1 MNASTALAAAEAGA
15 AIINDVSGGL
25 ADRAMPR
32 VAAETG
38 LHFVAN
44 HWRDGGANSEV
55 DAHYGNVLAD
65 VRNEL
70 EERVTDLLE
79 AGVSAERIIL
89 DPGLGFA
96 KTADQNWQLLSHLPV
111 LNSIG
116 YPVLI
121 GASRKRFLGTFVA
134 PLAPTSD
141 RDVPTATI
149 SVLAAQS
156 GVWGLR
162 VHDVALTRSALDVW
176 EAMQP

>member
-1 MNASTALAAAEAGA
+1 MNASTALAAADAGA
-15 AIINDVSGGL
+15 VIINDVSGGL
-25 ADRAMPR
+25 ADRGMAR

-44 HWRDGGANSEV
+44 HWRDGGTNSEV
-55 DAHYGNVLAD
+55 DAHYGDVLAD
-65 VRNEL
+65 VRHEL
-70 EERVTDLLE
+70 DERVTDLLQS
-79 AGVSAERIIL
+79 GVSAERIIL
-89 DPGLGFA
+89 DPGIGFA
-96 KTADQNWQLLSHLPV
+96 KTGDQNWQLLSHLPS
-111 LNSIG
+111 LNALG

-121 GASRKRFLGTFVA
+121 GASRKRFLGAFVD

-141 RDVPTATI
+141 RDAPTAII

-162 VHDVALTRSALDVW
+162 VHNVAATRSALDVW